1 MAKNNKPNSRR
12 LDFLPNRQNK
22 YSIRKFTV
30 GTASILVGVTL
41 LLGAHNDAQAEEI
54 SQKANAT
61 EENTKENDEDNLN
74 SLENIGSEAIEEE
87 SAEEEASLQDDAAT
101 STEEDSDETVQPA
114 EEPVVNS
121 DGNEVEAIDSNSNKE
136 TVEMTEENTPSQ
148 SNSIDNET
156 LQTPPADTENT
167 IKEDKPEVTKSLGA
181 DEEAPHVNKENN
193 TDVVLIDSVV
203 DSETAVTY
211 LSKSNNI
218 SKEKATQIVNNLGV
232 DLENVTPKALQKAI
246 VDALANE
253 QNKYDVQ
260 ASTAAIRKPNAL
272 TNSFVTGTT
281 RFFVAVQPKQDIP
294 QNETYQPHAKQDPTH
309 YRYGQVGVA
318 KEAIANLNVLPKD
331 ARYSWKD
338 NSVFQKVGNQLA
350 TIVVTYADNT
360 VDEVK
365 APIFV
370 AYGYEEDGEKYSGVA
385 YSAENKFET
394 TNADVFIA
402 PRTEDLTS
410 DESRQEN
417 TIDFSLST
425 VYNLNRVTSGMTT
438 YIELDERIAKY
449 VTKITG
455 NIGQVDAGAKPNRP
469 FEWERVRNAKGELT
483 NTWKHRTFNALGYS
497 DKQTSV
503 FLGDSPAVSQVSA
516 SQIHLEDS
524 IRNLMN
530 EDTLLQNGDLTFR
543 TYTTNKDGQIIL
555 NTDRNNY
562 FQVADEA
569 KDELVEGTNLTE
581 RNWFNDS
588 GTITHFEPQ
597 AGPNGGIV
605 FDQYINKDSR
615 GTLNGYGAQP
625 NKNWEYRFEID
636 PRLLKY
642 VDDVEIH
649 YIKEDGKSWEVS
661 ESLKNR
667 FDNESNALG
676 GTKREGWN
684 DFEYRFN
691 NGDKI
696 ESTYTGNPT
705 NGGPQTGISGTR
717 GPVAWFDTREQS
729 QDKPNGYKHQD
740 SELKPGQGY
749 FTLDSVGSN
758 VDARQ
763 LNFKSGLIDPA
774 RVRVV
779 AKLKDGIT
787 LNDVLGEN
795 RDENFAFRGYL
806 VNKNNEII
814 PSSAG
819 SGFYQALDVDG
830 DGVADEIDNEI
841 VIPDPP
847 TPIADN
853 FTPQGQGI
861 ETNVGEV
868 PDPKSGITNIN
879 ELPANATYH
888 WEVVPNVSVP
898 TEEGNPIEANVI
910 VTYEDGSQDKVAVPI
925 TVKDIPNEAPTITP
939 IEDKTVVEGQPIEAI
954 PVTTTDDS
962 GEKPTVKVEGL
973 PPGLTYNTETGVIEG
988 TPEVP
993 DWRDD
998 LPNKDFEE
1006 ERDYTV
1012 TVTSTDGDGATTT
1025 EDFTIKVQRDT
1036 DKDGNPDVRDTD
1048 DDGDGVP
1055 DQDELD
1061 NGKNPKD
1068 GTDQNNTPPTITPI
1082 EDKTVVEGQPIEAI
1096 PVTTTDDSGEK
1107 PTVKV
1112 EGLPPGLTYNT

>member
-74 SLENIGSEAIEEE
+74 SLENSGPAAIEEE
-87 SAEEEASLQDDAAT
+87 RAEEEASLQDDAAT
-101 STEEDSDETVQPA
+101 STEEDSDEAVQPA

-121 DGNEVEAIDSNSNKE
+121 DSNEVEAIDSNINKE
-136 TVEMTEENTPSQ
+136 AVEMTEENTPSQ

-167 IKEDKPEVTKSLGA
+167 IKEDKPEVTKSLET
-181 DEEAPHVNKENN
+181 DEEATHDNKEHN

-294 QNETYQPHAKQDPTH
+294 QNETYQPHAKQAPTH

-350 TIVVTYADNT
+350 TIVVAYADNT

-705 NGGPQTGISGTR
+705 DGGPQTGISGTR

-749 FTLDSVGSN
+749 FTLDSVASN

-763 LNFKSGLIDPA
+763 LNFKPGLIDPA

-1061 NGKNPKD
+1061 NGKNP
-1068 GTDQNNTPPTITPI
+1068 
-1082 EDKTVVEGQPIEAI
+1082 
-1096 PVTTTDDSGEK
+1096 
-1107 PTVKV
+1107 
-1112 EGLPPGLTYNT
+1112 